1 MLAATRAP
9 DRLVTC
15 RSCEADAPTS
25 GRFSSTSLD
34 RGSSSR
40 LAMVAWL
47 LPRGRERVC
56 DVHCICAYMHMHI
69 HAHVHVHVHV
79 RVHAHVH
86 VLPRLLPPLNEYSLV
101 CYRPLQD
108 ISSATAT

>member
-34 RGSSSR
+34 RGRSSR

-47 LPRGRERVC
+47 LPRAWRAIRSLR
-56 DVHCICAYMHMHI
+56 HAYANAHMH
-69 HAHVHVHVHV
+69 ACMPLHVC
-79 RVHAHVH
+79 AC
-86 VLPRLLPPLNEYSLV
+86 VLQG
-101 CYRPLQD
+101 QD
-108 ISSATAT
+108 A

>member
-1 MLAATRAP
+1 MLAATRAT

-40 LAMVAWL
+40 LPIVRVAATAAL
-47 LPRGRERVC
+47 PPRGRATRVC
-56 DVHCICAYMHMHI
+56 HVHMH
-69 HAHVHVHVHV
+69 
-79 RVHAHVH
+79 
-86 VLPRLLPPLNEYSLV
+86 EG
-101 CYRPLQD
+101 
-108 ISSATAT
+108 